1 MYEPRYLAGIVL
13 FNRGDYFEAHDVWE
27 LLWQETFGEDRP
39 FYQGLIQAAV
49 GLCQWYKV
57 APERALLVIYDDL
70 DLPFGALRLRER
82 GSAGTHNGMKSV
94 VEQLGSQVFPRVRV
108 GISQGPPGRDAAK
121 YVLGRF
127 TREESADLPNV
138 IARAADATE
147 TVLREGP
154 ADLDALL
161 AAVMANGQSVE
172 QNRRDCVAKIG
183 ENINVRRG
191 IRLTTSAGVLGSYL
205 HGTRIGV
212 LVELVGGD
220 AELAKDIAM
229 HIAASRPL
237 CVSADQVP
245 AELIAKE
252 KEIYAARAVAEGK
265 PAHMIDKI
273 AEGRLRKYF
282 EEVTLL
288 GQPFVK
294 DPEQSVD
301 QLLKS
306 RKARVARFER
316 FELGE
321 GIEKKSSDFA
331 AEVAAA
337 RGD

>member
-1 MYEPRYLAGIVL
+1 MAEI
-13 FNRGDYFEAHDVWE
+13 
-27 LLWQETFGEDRP
+27 T
-39 FYQGLIQAAV
+39 AA
-49 GLCQWYKV
+49 
-57 APERALLVIYDDL
+57 LVKE
-70 DLPFGALRLRER
+70 LRER
-82 GSAGTHNGMKSV
+82 TGSGMMECKRALQETGGDIEAAVELMRKAGQAKADKKASRIAAEGLIV
-94 VEQLGSQVFPRVRV
+94 VRQ
-108 GISQGPPGRDAAK
+108 AAGAAAMAEINCETDFVTK
-121 YVLGRF
+121 NDDF
-127 TREESADLPNV
+127 
-138 IARAADATE
+138 RAFAAEVAE

-154 ADLDALL
+154 TDLDALL
-161 AAVMANGQSVE
+161 AAAMANGQSVE
-172 QNRRDCVAKIG
+172 QNRRDCIAKIG

-191 IRLTTSAGVLGSYL
+191 VRLASSSGVLGSYL

-212 LVELVGGD
+212 LVELDGGD

-265 PAHMIDKI
+265 PANMIDKI

-294 DPEQSVD
+294 DPDQSVD
-301 QLLKS
+301 KLLKFHRAS
-306 RKARVARFER
+306 VVRFER